1 MRLGFNIADSAAASG
16 GSRLDTYLSARL
28 ISIFFN
34 EPNTA
39 AKKKKKKKKKMI
51 KKNATRPICF
61 SGFRFSLHLVL
72 VYEQIGCLA
81 STIKDKCSRGSKV
94 FYNHVN
100 LP

>member
-1 MRLGFNIADSAAASG
+1 MRPGFNIADSAAASG

-28 ISIFFN
+28 ISIFFQRTKHN
-34 EPNTA
+34 WGGGG
-39 AKKKKKKKKKMI
+39 KKKKKK
-51 KKNATRPICF
+51 ATRPICF
-61 SGFRFSLHLVL
+61 SGLRFSLHLVL

-94 FYNHVN
+94 IYNHVN

>member
-39 AKKKKKKKKKMI
+39 AKKKKKK
-51 KKNATRPICF
+51 ATRPICF
-61 SGFRFSLHLVL
+61 SGLRFSLHLVL

-81 STIKDKCSRGSKV
+81 SAIKDKCSRGSKV